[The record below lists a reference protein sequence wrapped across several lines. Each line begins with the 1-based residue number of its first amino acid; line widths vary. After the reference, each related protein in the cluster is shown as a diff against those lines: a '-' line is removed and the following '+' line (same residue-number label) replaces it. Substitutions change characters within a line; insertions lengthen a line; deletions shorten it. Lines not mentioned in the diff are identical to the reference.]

1 MSDGFKAKIDGKT
14 KDAEKAFL
22 FVEVK
27 VLMLLWLLCFMA
39 LQLRLMAGLK
49 VLKILLL
56 FVEVKVLMFFMAVMS
71 DGFEVK
77 VDGRMGI
84 EASLDLC
91 CSSWDGGHSCH
102 VKPELKGFFVF
113 FSHFVFLSLWFCI
126 CWCGVRRPK
135 LAAGRS
141 SRGWNFQYC
150 LLQNHWQLQ
159 GSCPVD
165 NSRNSISTLYQYIF
179 YYRSPFVPHNSIY
192 L

>member
-1 MSDGFKAKIDGKT
+1 MAVMFHGFTVKVDGRT
-14 KDAEKAFL
+14 KDAENTSFICGGQS
-22 FVEVK
+22 VNV
-27 VLMLLWLLCFMA
+27 
-39 LQLRLMAGLK
+39 
-49 VLKILLL
+49 
-56 FVEVKVLMFFMAVMS
+56 FFMAVMS

-102 VKPELKGFFVF
+102 VKPELKGVFVF

-141 SRGWNFQYC
+141 SRG
-150 LLQNHWQLQ
+150 
-159 GSCPVD
+159 
-165 NSRNSISTLYQYIF
+165 
-179 YYRSPFVPHNSIY
+179 
-192 L
+192 